1 MIFEKFYNYSIFNG
15 TLNHLT
21 RRIDSS
27 CKLKKSNPIIINCI
41 NPHSFIVSL
50 KDYIFCKSLLN
61 TNLNLIDGIGIYI
74 YLKFFRKLNR
84 VNRITGYDIFE
95 KLLNKDLKFFFLG
108 GDNRTT
114 TIISEKLKEKKVQTW
129 SPSYSENF
137 SEKENKSII
146 KKINKFKPNILFIGL
161 TAPKQ
166 EKWSY
171 QNRNKLHCNCIINIG
186 AVFDYYAGIYYRAPK
201 FFRKIGSE
209 WLFRLLQKPSMWKRT
224 FVSGIIYFIY
234 ICVFKKQNSIYFD
247 IKDNIKKIDAIINKK
262 KSFIFS
268 AFNLAFFSNIY
279 SGRLKLRKYTVLWS
293 DGIFCKF
300 FNKNI
305 KKIPGSQLIDRIKLN
320 NKYKSIHIIGNTDAK
335 VTSFIK
341 KKFSSQIIDF
351 TPLPF
356 KNIKEICKKIPKIK
370 KNSLVLITL
379 PTPKQEIIGEEIF
392 KKNAMSKIICIGGG
406 LRIASGSEKKCP
418 SFMYNMGLEFLWRL
432 NSDTSRR
439 VKRLSNDLFYFFKS
453 LINLDIILY
462 SYKNEK

>member
-1 MIFEKFYNYSIFNG
+1 
-15 TLNHLT
+15 
-21 RRIDSS
+21 
-27 CKLKKSNPIIINCI
+27 
-41 NPHSFIVSL
+41 
-50 KDYIFCKSLLN
+50 
-61 TNLNLIDGIGIYI
+61 
-74 YLKFFRKLNR
+74 
-84 VNRITGYDIFE
+84 
-95 KLLNKDLKFFFLG
+95 
-108 GDNRTT
+108 
-114 TIISEKLKEKKVQTW
+114 
-129 SPSYSENF
+129 
-137 SEKENKSII
+137 
-146 KKINKFKPNILFIGL
+146 
-161 TAPKQ
+161 
-166 EKWSY
+166 
-171 QNRNKLHCNCIINIG
+171 
-186 AVFDYYAGIYYRAPK
+186 
-201 FFRKIGSE
+201 
-209 WLFRLLQKPSMWKRT
+209 MWKRT

-247 IKDNIKKIDAIINKK
+247 IEDNIKKINAIINKK

-356 KNIKEICKKIPKIK
+356 ENIKEICKKIPKIK

-379 PTPKQEIIGEEIF
+379 PTPKQEIIAEEIF

-418 SFMYNMGLEFLWRL
+418 SFMYKMGLEFLWRL
-432 NSDTSRR
+432 NSDTRRR
-439 VKRLSNDLFYFFKS
+439 VKRLSIDLFYFFKS